1 MRSAF
6 DLREEEFGEK
16 VLASDTPV
24 LLEFWAP
31 WCGPCN
37 KIAPLVGE
45 VVERFE
51 GKVRLFRMNTDE
63 CTELPQRL
71 EVASIP
77 TLILFAGGAEI
88 ARFAGRRAVEGLQ
101 QGIEAALAGAG
112 APSGE

>member
-1 MRSAF
+1 MQSAF
-6 DLREEEFGEK
+6 DLREGEFEEK
-16 VLASDTPV
+16 VLASSVPV

-31 WCGPCN
+31 WCGPCQ

-45 VVERFE
+45 VVERLE
-51 GKVRLFRMNTDE
+51 GRVRLFRVNTDE

-71 EVASIP
+71 DVASIP
-77 TLILFAGGAEI
+77 TLILFAGGVEV
-88 ARFAGRRAVEGLQ
+88 ARFTGRRAVERLE